1 VKQYDDGDQ
10 LGEAG
15 TGPAPQQA
23 PTAAGFSWSSA
34 KPSAP
39 PPSQQ
44 TAAQGPTTTGPT
56 TGRFGWSPP
65 TKVARPQQ
73 MLPPTGSTQPSAPSA
88 SAPFPHTRPAQPPP
102 VSPNGSTAAAST
114 IQLGYQHT
122 QPSAHG
128 PTAVSSST
136 ASLLDRAKANDE
148 QALATLFGQFISN
161 HEQII
166 DSQYLGVLGM
176 WRFGMHSFAAVTT
189 HRIASIRISI
199 FGRVHYQ
206 DGALEC
212 INSSELGQP
221 SLLGLYLYM
230 GSFFVGFALFRHC
243 LFVLF
248 FRSRGAGGATR
259 SLASAGRCPSLLPI
273 QQERS
278 FALGEGGYLDFRLH
292 RPETDDQCEAI
303 LSTVLRSARGAAP
316 RRRSAVTDQSL
327 DREKR
332 HDRIR
337 Y

>member
-1 VKQYDDGDQ
+1 MKQYDDADQ

-23 PTAAGFSWSSA
+23 PTTAGFSWSSA

-73 MLPPTGSTQPSAPSA
+73 MLPPPGSTQPSAPSA

-176 WRFGMHSFAAVTT
+176 WGVGMHSFAAVTT

-206 DGALEC
+206 DGALEY

-221 SLLGLYLYM
+221 SLLGLYLCM
-230 GSFFVGFALFRHC
+230 GAFFAFFSIVCWSLPSVVAALVVLLGL
-243 LFVLF
+243 LF
-248 FRSRGAGGATR
+248 
-259 SLASAGRCPSLLPI
+259 LPI
-273 QQERS
+273 AVRLYYRFNKSGLVLWVREGISIFVFIDRKRMINAKRFYRLCCDQREER
-278 FALGEGGYLDFRLH
+278 LR
-292 RPETDDQCEAI
+292 AI
-303 LSTVLRSARGAAP
+303 GQP
-316 RRRSAVTDQSL
+316 
-327 DREKR
+327 
-332 HDRIR
+332 
-337 Y
+337 